1 MKATV
6 VLSLA
11 IISGL
16 GIFAAWQHR
25 RIVLMQTR
33 IESLYNTVDALEK
46 AARLKVS
53 LAAGSEVDP
62 KGPRGLGDIAPPDAS
77 PDSAPDK
84 SKDKAP
90 DASPGGVM
98 AEMMKNPAAR
108 DALKAQTRAQ
118 LENEYRD
125 LFDSLGL
132 DEATSDAI
140 MKIVTDR
147 AFAQMDS
154 TFAMSSGSPEEKAA
168 AAAALKADT
177 DKAEAALKEKL
188 GPNYASFEK
197 FEKSAPE
204 RQQLKMVKSAFKDKG
219 LDFDETTEAKL
230 MDSLY
235 ETRSN
240 WKFEHDYSNPANLSP
255 DSLNEEALN
264 RYAEENAKMQESVE
278 SKVREFLS
286 PEQLDAFRSAQK
298 QQQEMMQLGL
308 KMSRGM
314 FGGAQQQKG
323 D

>member
-11 IISGL
+11 IISVL
-16 GIFAAWQHR
+16 GIIAGWQHDL
-25 RIVLMQTR
+25 IVLQNTK
-33 IESLYNTVDALEK
+33 IESLNNTVDALQK

-62 KGPRGLGDIAPPDAS
+62 KGPRGLGDLVPPDAP

-132 DEATSDAI
+132 DETTADAV
-140 MKIVTDR
+140 MKLITDR

-154 TFAMSSGSPEEKAA
+154 AFAMSSGSPEEKAA
-168 AAAALKADT
+168 AAATLKAES

-188 GPNYASFEK
+188 GANYASFEK

-219 LDFDETTEAKL
+219 LDFDEATEAKL

-240 WKFEHDYSNPANLSP
+240 WKFEHDYSDPASLSP

-278 SKVREFLS
+278 TKVREFLS
-286 PEQLDAFRSAQK
+286 PEQFDAFRSAQK

>member
-1 MKATV
+1 VKATTS
-6 VLSLA
+6 LSLVLIA
-11 IISGL
+11 GLSGWAL
-16 GIFAAWQHR
+16 WEHSQNLQKDLKIAA
-25 RIVLMQTR
+25 LN
-33 IESLYNTVDALEK
+33 ETVSALEK

-62 KGPRGLGDIAPPDAS
+62 KGPRGLGDVVPPDAS
-77 PDSAPDK
+77 PDSSPDK

-168 AAAALKADT
+168 ASAALKADT

-219 LDFDETTEAKL
+219 LDFDEATEAKL

-235 ETRSN
+235 ETRSS
-240 WKFEHDYSNPANLSP
+240 WKFEHDYSDPSNLSP
-255 DSLNEEALN
+255 ESLNDEALN
-264 RYAEENAKMQESVE
+264 RYAEENAKMQEAVE
-278 SKVREFLS
+278 GKVRSFLS
-286 PEQLDAFRSAQK
+286 PEQFDAFRSAQK

>member
-1 MKATV
+1 VKATV

-11 IISGL
+11 IISVL
-16 GIFAAWQHR
+16 GIIAGWQHDL
-25 RIVLMQTR
+25 IVLQNTK
-33 IESLYNTVDALEK
+33 IESLNNTVDALQK

-62 KGPRGLGDIAPPDAS
+62 KGPRGLGDLVPPDAP

-132 DEATSDAI
+132 DETTADAV
-140 MKIVTDR
+140 MKLITDR

-154 TFAMSSGSPEEKAA
+154 AFAMSSGSPEEKAA
-168 AAAALKADT
+168 AAATLKAES

-188 GPNYASFEK
+188 GANYASFEK

-219 LDFDETTEAKL
+219 LDFDEATEAKL

-240 WKFEHDYSNPANLSP
+240 WKFEHDYSDPASLSP

-278 SKVREFLS
+278 TKVREFLS
-286 PEQLDAFRSAQK
+286 PEQFDAFRSAQK

>member
-6 VLSLA
+6 ALSLA

-16 GIFAAWQHR
+16 GIFAAWQHDLIAR
-25 RIVLMQTR
+25 QNTK
-33 IESLYNTVDALEK
+33 IESLNNTVDALQK

-53 LAAGSEVDP
+53 LAAGTEVDP
-62 KGPRGLGDIAPPDAS
+62 KGPRGLGDLVPPDTS
-77 PDSAPDK
+77 PDSSPDK
-84 SKDKAP
+84 SKDKTP

-132 DEATSDAI
+132 DETTTDAV
-140 MKIVTDR
+140 MKLIADR
-147 AFAQMDS
+147 AVAQMDAA
-154 TFAMSSGSPEEKAA
+154 FAMSSGSPEEKAA
-168 AAAALKADT
+168 AAATLKAESA
-177 DKAEAALKEKL
+177 KAEAALKEKL

-219 LDFDETTEAKL
+219 LDFDEATEAKL

-314 FGGAQQQKG
+314 FGSAPPQKG

>member
-1 MKATV
+1 MKATTT
-6 VLSLA
+6 LSLVLIA
-11 IISGL
+11 GLSGWAL
-16 GIFAAWQHR
+16 WEHSRNLQKDLKIAA
-25 RIVLMQTR
+25 LN
-33 IESLYNTVDALEK
+33 ETVSALEK

-53 LAAGSEVDP
+53 LAAGTEVDP
-62 KGPRGLGDIAPPDAS
+62 KGPRGLGDLVPPDAPPDS
-77 PDSAPDK
+77 SPDK

-132 DEATSDAI
+132 DETTADAV
-140 MKIVTDR
+140 MKLVTDR

-154 TFAMSSGSPEEKAA
+154 AFAMSSGSPEEKAA
-168 AAAALKADT
+168 AAAALKAES

-219 LDFDETTEAKL
+219 LDFDEATEAKL

-278 SKVREFLS
+278 TKVREFLS
-286 PEQLDAFRSAQK
+286 PEQFDAFRAAQK

>member
-6 VLSLA
+6 ALSLA

-16 GIFAAWQHR
+16 GIFAAWQHDLIAR
-25 RIVLMQTR
+25 QNTK
-33 IESLYNTVDALEK
+33 IESLNNTVDALQK

-53 LAAGSEVDP
+53 LAAGTEVDP
-62 KGPRGLGDIAPPDAS
+62 KGPRGLGDLVPPDTS
-77 PDSAPDK
+77 PDSSPDK

-132 DEATSDAI
+132 DETTTDAV
-140 MKIVTDR
+140 MKLIADR

-154 TFAMSSGSPEEKAA
+154 AFAMSSGSPEEKAA
-168 AAAALKADT
+168 AAATLKAESA
-177 DKAEAALKEKL
+177 KAEAALKEKL

-219 LDFDETTEAKL
+219 LDFDEATEAKL

-314 FGGAQQQKG
+314 FGSAPPQKG

>member
-1 MKATV
+1 MKATTS
-6 VLSLA
+6 LSLVLIA
-11 IISGL
+11 GLSGWAL
-16 GIFAAWQHR
+16 WEHSRNVQKDLKIAA
-25 RIVLMQTR
+25 LN
-33 IESLYNTVDALEK
+33 ETVDALQK

-62 KGPRGLGDIAPPDAS
+62 KGPRGLGDLVPPDAPPDS
-77 PDSAPDK
+77 SPDK

-132 DEATSDAI
+132 DEATSDAV
-140 MKIVTDR
+140 MKLITDR

-154 TFAMSSGSPEEKAA
+154 AFAMSSGSPEEKAA
-168 AAAALKADT
+168 AATALKAES

-219 LDFDETTEAKL
+219 LDFDEATEAKL

-255 DSLNEEALN
+255 DSLNDEALN
-264 RYAEENAKMQESVE
+264 RYSEENAKMQEAIE
-278 SKVREFLS
+278 GKVSSFLS
-286 PEQLDAFRSAQK
+286 PDQLDAFRSAQK

>member
-1 MKATV
+1 MKATTT
-6 VLSLA
+6 LSLVLIA
-11 IISGL
+11 GLSGWAL
-16 GIFAAWQHR
+16 WEHSRNLQKDLKIAA
-25 RIVLMQTR
+25 LN
-33 IESLYNTVDALEK
+33 ETVSALEK

-53 LAAGSEVDP
+53 LAAGSEIDP
-62 KGPRGLGDIAPPDAS
+62 KGPRGLGDLVPPDAPPDS
-77 PDSAPDK
+77 SPDK

-132 DEATSDAI
+132 DETTADAV
-140 MKIVTDR
+140 MKLVTDR

-154 TFAMSSGSPEEKAA
+154 AFAMSSGSPEEKAA
-168 AAAALKADT
+168 AAAALKAES

-219 LDFDETTEAKL
+219 LDFDEATEAKL

-278 SKVREFLS
+278 TKVREFLS
-286 PEQLDAFRSAQK
+286 PEQFDAFRAAQK

>member
-1 MKATV
+1 MKATTT
-6 VLSLA
+6 LSLVLIA
-11 IISGL
+11 GLSGWAL
-16 GIFAAWQHR
+16 WEHSRNLQKDLKIAA
-25 RIVLMQTR
+25 LN
-33 IESLYNTVDALEK
+33 ETVSALEK

-53 LAAGSEVDP
+53 LAAGTEVDP
-62 KGPRGLGDIAPPDAS
+62 KGPRGLGDLVPPDAPPDAS
-77 PDSAPDK
+77 PDK

-132 DEATSDAI
+132 DETTADAV
-140 MKIVTDR
+140 MKLITDR

-154 TFAMSSGSPEEKAA
+154 AFAMSSGSPEEKAA
-168 AAAALKADT
+168 AATALKAES

-219 LDFDETTEAKL
+219 LDFDEATEAKL

-286 PEQLDAFRSAQK
+286 PEQFDAFRSAQK

>member
-1 MKATV
+1 
-6 VLSLA
+6 
-11 IISGL
+11 
-16 GIFAAWQHR
+16 
-25 RIVLMQTR
+25 
-33 IESLYNTVDALEK
+33 
-46 AARLKVS
+46 
-53 LAAGSEVDP
+53 
-62 KGPRGLGDIAPPDAS
+62 
-77 PDSAPDK
+77 
-84 SKDKAP
+84 
-90 DASPGGVM
+90 M

-132 DEATSDAI
+132 DETTADAV
-140 MKIVTDR
+140 MKLITDR

-154 TFAMSSGSPEEKAA
+154 AFAMSSGSPEEKAA
-168 AAAALKADT
+168 AAAALKAES

-219 LDFDETTEAKL
+219 LDFDEATEAKL

-278 SKVREFLS
+278 TKVREFLS
-286 PEQLDAFRSAQK
+286 PEQFDAFRSAQK

>member
-1 MKATV
+1 VKATV
-6 VLSLA
+6 ALSLA

-16 GIFAAWQHR
+16 GIFAAWQHDLIAR
-25 RIVLMQTR
+25 QNTK
-33 IESLYNTVDALEK
+33 IESLNNTVDALQK

-53 LAAGSEVDP
+53 LAAGTEVDP
-62 KGPRGLGDIAPPDAS
+62 KGPRGLGDLVPPDTS
-77 PDSAPDK
+77 PDSSPDK

-132 DEATSDAI
+132 DETTTDAV
-140 MKIVTDR
+140 MKLIADR

-154 TFAMSSGSPEEKAA
+154 AFAMSSGSPEEKAA
-168 AAAALKADT
+168 AAATLKAESA
-177 DKAEAALKEKL
+177 KAEAALKEKL

-219 LDFDETTEAKL
+219 LDFDEATEAKL

>member
-1 MKATV
+1 VKATV

-11 IISGL
+11 IIAGL
-16 GIFAAWQHR
+16 GIFAAWQHER
-25 RIVLMQTR
+25 LVAMESK
-33 IESLYNTVDALEK
+33 IESLNNTIEALEK

-62 KGPRGLGDIAPPDAS
+62 KGPRGLGDLVPPDAPPDS
-77 PDSAPDK
+77 SPDK

-132 DEATSDAI
+132 DETTADAV
-140 MKIVTDR
+140 MKLITDR

-154 TFAMSSGSPEEKAA
+154 AFAMSSGSPEEKAA
-168 AAAALKADT
+168 AAAALKAES

-188 GPNYASFEK
+188 GANYASFEK

-219 LDFDETTEAKL
+219 LDFDEATEAKL

-278 SKVREFLS
+278 TKVREFLS
-286 PEQLDAFRSAQK
+286 PEQFDAFRSAQK

>member
-1 MKATV
+1 VKATTS
-6 VLSLA
+6 LSLVLIA
-11 IISGL
+11 GLSGWAL
-16 GIFAAWQHR
+16 WEHSQNVQKDLKIAA
-25 RIVLMQTR
+25 LN
-33 IESLYNTVDALEK
+33 ETVSALEK

-53 LAAGSEVDP
+53 LAAGTEVDP
-62 KGPRGLGDIAPPDAS
+62 KGPRGLGDLVPPDAPPDS
-77 PDSAPDK
+77 SPDK

-132 DEATSDAI
+132 DEATADAV
-140 MKIVTDR
+140 MKLITDR

-154 TFAMSSGSPEEKAA
+154 AFAMSSGSPEEKAA
-168 AAAALKADT
+168 AATALKAES

-188 GPNYASFEK
+188 GANYASFEK

-219 LDFDETTEAKL
+219 LDFDEATEAKL

-264 RYAEENAKMQESVE
+264 RYAEENAKMQEAVE
-278 SKVREFLS
+278 TKVREFLS
-286 PEQLDAFRSAQK
+286 PEQFDAFRSAQK

>member
-1 MKATV
+1 MKATTT
-6 VLSLA
+6 LSLVLIA
-11 IISGL
+11 GLSGWAL
-16 GIFAAWQHR
+16 WEHSRNLQKDLKIAA
-25 RIVLMQTR
+25 LN
-33 IESLYNTVDALEK
+33 ETVSALEK

-53 LAAGSEVDP
+53 LAAGSEIDP
-62 KGPRGLGDIAPPDAS
+62 KGPRGLGDLVPPDAPPDS
-77 PDSAPDK
+77 SPDK

-132 DEATSDAI
+132 DETTADAV
-140 MKIVTDR
+140 MKLITDR

-154 TFAMSSGSPEEKAA
+154 AFAMSSGSPEEKAA
-168 AAAALKADT
+168 AAAALKAES

-219 LDFDETTEAKL
+219 LDFDEATEAKL

-278 SKVREFLS
+278 TKVREFLS
-286 PEQLDAFRSAQK
+286 PEQFDAFRAAQK

>member
-1 MKATV
+1 MKATTS
-6 VLSLA
+6 LSLVLIA
-11 IISGL
+11 GLSGWAL
-16 GIFAAWQHR
+16 WEHSQNLQKDLKIAA
-25 RIVLMQTR
+25 LN
-33 IESLYNTVDALEK
+33 ETVSALEK

-53 LAAGSEVDP
+53 LAAGTEVDP
-62 KGPRGLGDIAPPDAS
+62 KGPRGLGDLVPPDAS

-132 DEATSDAI
+132 DEATADAV
-140 MKIVTDR
+140 MKLITDR

-154 TFAMSSGSPEEKAA
+154 AFAMSSGSPEEKAA
-168 AAAALKADT
+168 AAAALKAES

-219 LDFDETTEAKL
+219 LDFDEATEAKL

-278 SKVREFLS
+278 TKVREFLS
-286 PEQLDAFRSAQK
+286 PEQFDAFRSAQK

>member
-1 MKATV
+1 
-6 VLSLA
+6 
-11 IISGL
+11 
-16 GIFAAWQHR
+16 
-25 RIVLMQTR
+25 MQTR

-53 LAAGSEVDP
+53 LAAGTEVDP
-62 KGPRGLGDIAPPDAS
+62 KGPRGLGDLVPPDAS

-90 DASPGGVM
+90 DASPGGLM

-132 DEATSDAI
+132 DETTSDAV
-140 MKIVTDR
+140 MKLITDR

-154 TFAMSSGSPEEKAA
+154 AFAMSSGSPEEKAA
-168 AAAALKADT
+168 AAAALKAES
-177 DKAEAALKEKL
+177 DKAEATLKEKL

-219 LDFDETTEAKL
+219 LDFDEATEAKL

-255 DSLNEEALN
+255 DSLNDEALN

-278 SKVREFLS
+278 TKVREFLS
-286 PEQLDAFRSAQK
+286 PEQFDAFRSAQK

-314 FGGAQQQKG
+314 FGGALQQKG

>member
-1 MKATV
+1 MKATTS
-6 VLSLA
+6 LSLVLIA
-11 IISGL
+11 GLSGWAL
-16 GIFAAWQHR
+16 WEHSRNVQKDLKIAA
-25 RIVLMQTR
+25 LN
-33 IESLYNTVDALEK
+33 ETVSALEK

-62 KGPRGLGDIAPPDAS
+62 KGPRGLGDLVPPDAS
-77 PDSAPDK
+77 PDASPDK

-132 DEATSDAI
+132 DEATSDAV
-140 MKIVTDR
+140 MKLITDR

-154 TFAMSSGSPEEKAA
+154 AFAMSSGSPEEKAA
-168 AAAALKADT
+168 AATALKAES

-219 LDFDETTEAKL
+219 LDFDEATEAKL

-255 DSLNEEALN
+255 DSLNDEALN
-264 RYAEENAKMQESVE
+264 RYAEENAKMQEAIE
-278 SKVREFLS
+278 GKVSSFLS
-286 PEQLDAFRSAQK
+286 PDQLDAFRSAQK

>member
-1 MKATV
+1 MKATTS
-6 VLSLA
+6 LSLVLIA
-11 IISGL
+11 GLSGWAL
-16 GIFAAWQHR
+16 WEHSRNLQKDLKIAA
-25 RIVLMQTR
+25 LN
-33 IESLYNTVDALEK
+33 NTVSALEK

-53 LAAGSEVDP
+53 LAAGTEVDP
-62 KGPRGLGDIAPPDAS
+62 KGPRGLGDLVPPDAS

-90 DASPGGVM
+90 DASPGGLM

-132 DEATSDAI
+132 DETTSDAV
-140 MKIVTDR
+140 MKLITDR

-168 AAAALKADT
+168 AAAALKAES
-177 DKAEAALKEKL
+177 DKAEATLKEKL

-219 LDFDETTEAKL
+219 LDFDEATEAKL

-240 WKFEHDYSNPANLSP
+240 WKFEHDYSDPSNLSP

-264 RYAEENAKMQESVE
+264 RYAEENAKMQEAVE
-278 SKVREFLS
+278 TKVREFLS
-286 PEQLDAFRSAQK
+286 PEQFDAFRSAQK

>member
-16 GIFAAWQHR
+16 GIFAAWQHDL
-25 RIVLMQTR
+25 IVRQNTK
-33 IESLYNTVDALEK
+33 IESLNNTVDALEK

-62 KGPRGLGDIAPPDAS
+62 KGPRGLGDLVPPDAS
-77 PDSAPDK
+77 PDASPDK

-132 DEATSDAI
+132 DEATADAV
-140 MKIVTDR
+140 MKIIADR
-147 AFAQMDS
+147 AISQMDS
-154 TFAMSSGSPEEKAA
+154 AFAMSSGSPEAKAA
-168 AAAALKADT
+168 AAATIKAEA

-188 GPNYASFEK
+188 GPNYASLEK

-204 RQQLKMVKSAFKDKG
+204 RQQLKIVKSAFKDKG
-219 LDFDETTEAKL
+219 LDFDEATEAKL

-255 DSLNEEALN
+255 DALNEEALN

-278 SKVREFLS
+278 TKVREFLS

>member
-1 MKATV
+1 MKATTT
-6 VLSLA
+6 LSLVLIA
-11 IISGL
+11 GLSGWAL
-16 GIFAAWQHR
+16 WEHSRNLQKDLKIAA
-25 RIVLMQTR
+25 LN
-33 IESLYNTVDALEK
+33 ETVSALEK

-53 LAAGSEVDP
+53 LAAGSEIDP
-62 KGPRGLGDIAPPDAS
+62 KGPRGLGDLVPPDAPPDS
-77 PDSAPDK
+77 SPDK

-132 DEATSDAI
+132 DEATSDAV
-140 MKIVTDR
+140 MKLITDR

-154 TFAMSSGSPEEKAA
+154 AFAMSSGSPEEKAA
-168 AAAALKADT
+168 AAATLKAES

-219 LDFDETTEAKL
+219 LDFDEATEAKL

-278 SKVREFLS
+278 TKVREFLS
-286 PEQLDAFRSAQK
+286 PEQFDAFRAAQK

>member
-1 MKATV
+1 MKATTS
-6 VLSLA
+6 LSLVLIA
-11 IISGL
+11 GLSGWAL
-16 GIFAAWQHR
+16 WEHSQNVQKDLKIAA
-25 RIVLMQTR
+25 LN
-33 IESLYNTVDALEK
+33 ETVSALEK

-53 LAAGSEVDP
+53 LAAGTEVDP
-62 KGPRGLGDIAPPDAS
+62 KGPRGLGDLVPPDAPPDS
-77 PDSAPDK
+77 SPDK

-132 DEATSDAI
+132 DETTADAV
-140 MKIVTDR
+140 MKLIADR

-154 TFAMSSGSPEEKAA
+154 AFAMSSGSPEEKAA
-168 AAAALKADT
+168 AGAALKAES

-188 GPNYASFEK
+188 GANYASFEK

-219 LDFDETTEAKL
+219 LDFDEATEAKL

-278 SKVREFLS
+278 TKVREFLS
-286 PEQLDAFRSAQK
+286 PEQFDAFRAAQK

>member
-16 GIFAAWQHR
+16 GIFAAWQHDL
-25 RIVLMQTR
+25 IVRQNTK
-33 IESLYNTVDALEK
+33 IESLNHTLDALQK

-62 KGPRGLGDIAPPDAS
+62 KGPRGLGDLVPPDAQ
-77 PDSAPDK
+77 PDSSPDK
-84 SKDKAP
+84 SKDMAP
-90 DASPGGVM
+90 DASPGGMM

-108 DALKAQTRAQ
+108 DALKTQTRAQ

-125 LFDSLGL
+125 LFDLLGL
-132 DEATSDAI
+132 DEPTADAV
-140 MKIVTDR
+140 MKIIADR
-147 AFAQMDS
+147 AISQMDS
-154 TFAMSSGSPEEKAA
+154 AFAMSSGSPEAKAA
-168 AAAALKADT
+168 AAATIKAEA

-204 RQQLKMVKSAFKDKG
+204 RQQLKIVKSAFKDKG
-219 LDFDETTEAKL
+219 LAFDEATEAKL

-240 WKFEHDYSNPANLSP
+240 WKFENDFSNPANLSP
-255 DSLNEEALN
+255 DSLNEDALN
-264 RYAEENAKMQESVE
+264 TYAEENAKMQEAIQT
-278 SKVREFLS
+278 KVREFLS
-286 PEQLDAFRSAQK
+286 PEQFDAFRAAQQ

-314 FGGAQQQKG
+314 FGGAPPQKG

>member
-1 MKATV
+1 MKATTT
-6 VLSLA
+6 LSLVLIA
-11 IISGL
+11 GLSGWAL
-16 GIFAAWQHR
+16 WEHSRNLQKDLKIAA
-25 RIVLMQTR
+25 LN
-33 IESLYNTVDALEK
+33 ETVSALEK

-53 LAAGSEVDP
+53 LAAGTEVDP
-62 KGPRGLGDIAPPDAS
+62 KGPRGLGDLVPPDAPPDS
-77 PDSAPDK
+77 SPDK

-132 DEATSDAI
+132 DEATADAV
-140 MKIVTDR
+140 MKLITDR

-154 TFAMSSGSPEEKAA
+154 AFAMSSGSPEEKAA
-168 AAAALKADT
+168 AATALKAES

-240 WKFEHDYSNPANLSP
+240 WKFEHDYSDPASLSP

-278 SKVREFLS
+278 TKVREFLS
-286 PEQLDAFRSAQK
+286 PEQFDAFRAAQK

>member
-1 MKATV
+1 VKATV
-6 VLSLA
+6 ALSLA

-16 GIFAAWQHR
+16 GIFAAWQHDLIAR
-25 RIVLMQTR
+25 QNTK
-33 IESLYNTVDALEK
+33 IESLNNTVDALQK

-53 LAAGSEVDP
+53 LAAGTEVDP
-62 KGPRGLGDIAPPDAS
+62 KGPRGLGDLVPPDTS
-77 PDSAPDK
+77 PDSSPDK

-132 DEATSDAI
+132 DETTTDAV
-140 MKIVTDR
+140 MKLIADR

-154 TFAMSSGSPEEKAA
+154 AFAMSSGSPEEKAA
-168 AAAALKADT
+168 AAATLKAESA
-177 DKAEAALKEKL
+177 KAEAALKEKL

-219 LDFDETTEAKL
+219 LDFDEATEAKL

-314 FGGAQQQKG
+314 FGSAPPQKG

>member
-1 MKATV
+1 MKATTT
-6 VLSLA
+6 LSLVLIA
-11 IISGL
+11 GLSGWAL
-16 GIFAAWQHR
+16 WEHSRNLQKDLKIAA
-25 RIVLMQTR
+25 LN
-33 IESLYNTVDALEK
+33 ETVSALEK

-53 LAAGSEVDP
+53 LAAGSEIDP
-62 KGPRGLGDIAPPDAS
+62 KGPRGLGDLVPPDAPPDS
-77 PDSAPDK
+77 SPDK

-132 DEATSDAI
+132 DETTADAV
-140 MKIVTDR
+140 MKLITDR

-154 TFAMSSGSPEEKAA
+154 AFAMSSGSPEEKAA
-168 AAAALKADT
+168 AAAALKAES

-219 LDFDETTEAKL
+219 LDFDEATEAKL

-278 SKVREFLS
+278 TKVREFLS
-286 PEQLDAFRSAQK
+286 PEQFDAFRAAQK

-308 KMSRGM
+308 KLSRGM

>member
-1 MKATV
+1 VKATTT
-6 VLSLA
+6 LSLVLIA
-11 IISGL
+11 GLSGWAL
-16 GIFAAWQHR
+16 WEHSRNLQKDLKIAA
-25 RIVLMQTR
+25 LN
-33 IESLYNTVDALEK
+33 ETVSALEK

-53 LAAGSEVDP
+53 LAAGTEVDP
-62 KGPRGLGDIAPPDAS
+62 KGPRGLGDLVPPDAPPDS
-77 PDSAPDK
+77 SPDK

-132 DEATSDAI
+132 DEATADAV
-140 MKIVTDR
+140 MKLITDR

-154 TFAMSSGSPEEKAA
+154 AFAMSSGSPEEKAA
-168 AAAALKADT
+168 AATALKADT

-278 SKVREFLS
+278 TKVREFLS
-286 PEQLDAFRSAQK
+286 PEQFDAFRSAQK

>member
-6 VLSLA
+6 ALSLV

-16 GIFAAWQHR
+16 GIFAAWQHQ
-25 RIVLMQTR
+25 RIVAMETK
-33 IESLYNTVDALEK
+33 IESLNNTLDALQK

-53 LAAGSEVDP
+53 LAAGTEVDP
-62 KGPRGLGDIAPPDAS
+62 KGPRGLGDLVPPDAS

-132 DEATSDAI
+132 DEATSDAV
-140 MKIVTDR
+140 MKLITDR

-154 TFAMSSGSPEEKAA
+154 AFAMSSGSPEEKAA

-240 WKFEHDYSNPANLSP
+240 WKFEHDYSDPANLSP
-255 DSLNEEALN
+255 ESLNDEALN

-278 SKVREFLS
+278 TKVREFLS
-286 PEQLDAFRSAQK
+286 PEQFDAFRSAQK

>member
-1 MKATV
+1 MKATTT
-6 VLSLA
+6 LSLVLIA
-11 IISGL
+11 GLSGWAL
-16 GIFAAWQHR
+16 WEHSRNLQKDLKIAA
-25 RIVLMQTR
+25 LN
-33 IESLYNTVDALEK
+33 ETVSALEK

-53 LAAGSEVDP
+53 LAAGTEVDP
-62 KGPRGLGDIAPPDAS
+62 KGPRGLDDLVPPDAS
-77 PDSAPDK
+77 PDASPDK
-84 SKDKAP
+84 AKDKAP

-132 DEATSDAI
+132 DETTADAV
-140 MKIVTDR
+140 MKLVTDR

-154 TFAMSSGSPEEKAA
+154 AFAMSSGSPEEKTA
-168 AAAALKADT
+168 AAAALKAES

-188 GPNYASFEK
+188 GANYASFEK

-219 LDFDETTEAKL
+219 LDFDEATEAKL

-278 SKVREFLS
+278 TKVREFLS
-286 PEQLDAFRSAQK
+286 PEQFDAFRAAQK

>member
-1 MKATV
+1 MKATTT
-6 VLSLA
+6 LSLVLIA
-11 IISGL
+11 GLSGWAL
-16 GIFAAWQHR
+16 WEHSRNLQKDLKIAA
-25 RIVLMQTR
+25 LN
-33 IESLYNTVDALEK
+33 ETVSALEK

-53 LAAGSEVDP
+53 LAAGSEIDP
-62 KGPRGLGDIAPPDAS
+62 KGPRGLGDLVPPDAPPDS
-77 PDSAPDK
+77 SPDK

-132 DEATSDAI
+132 DETTADAV
-140 MKIVTDR
+140 MKLIADR

-154 TFAMSSGSPEEKAA
+154 AFAMSSGSPEEKAA
-168 AAAALKADT
+168 AAAALKAES

-188 GPNYASFEK
+188 GANYASFEK

-219 LDFDETTEAKL
+219 LDFDEATEAKL

-278 SKVREFLS
+278 TKVREFLS
-286 PEQLDAFRSAQK
+286 PEQFDAFRSAQK

>member
-1 MKATV
+1 MKATTT
-6 VLSLA
+6 LSLVLIA
-11 IISGL
+11 GLSGWAL
-16 GIFAAWQHR
+16 WEHSRNLQKDLKIAA
-25 RIVLMQTR
+25 LN
-33 IESLYNTVDALEK
+33 ETVSALEK

-53 LAAGSEVDP
+53 LAAGTEVDP
-62 KGPRGLGDIAPPDAS
+62 KGPRGLGDLVPPDAPPDAS
-77 PDSAPDK
+77 PDK

-132 DEATSDAI
+132 DETTSDAV
-140 MKIVTDR
+140 MKLITDR

-154 TFAMSSGSPEEKAA
+154 AFAMSSGSPEEKAA
-168 AAAALKADT
+168 AATALKAES

-219 LDFDETTEAKL
+219 LDFDEATEAKL

-278 SKVREFLS
+278 TKVREFLS
-286 PEQLDAFRSAQK
+286 PEQFDAFRSAQK